1 MSDERIEDRSHPGPS
16 EPVDTGSQSHP
27 DSPQADPEARRVG
40 GAPRPEA
47 GSATSGGAGLFDQG
61 EVDEFSDR
69 WEDIQVRFVD
79 QPKESV
85 AAADRLVDDVVN
97 TVTSRLSDQRREL
110 ESLWQRDEEVTTEQL
125 RQSLQ
130 RYHALFDRLLSTRT
144 PGA

>member
-1 MSDERIEDRSHPGPS
+1 MSDERIEGRSHTGSS
-16 EPVDTGSQSHP
+16 EPMDTGSQGHP
-27 DSPQADPEARRVG
+27 DSRQADPEARRVG
-40 GAPRPEA
+40 GDPRSET
-47 GSATSGGAGLFDQG
+47 GSADGGGAGLFDQG
-61 EVDEFSDR
+61 EVTEFSDR

-79 QPKESV
+79 QPQESV

-130 RYHALFDRLLSTRT
+130 RYHALFDRLLSTQT
-144 PGA
+144 PGD